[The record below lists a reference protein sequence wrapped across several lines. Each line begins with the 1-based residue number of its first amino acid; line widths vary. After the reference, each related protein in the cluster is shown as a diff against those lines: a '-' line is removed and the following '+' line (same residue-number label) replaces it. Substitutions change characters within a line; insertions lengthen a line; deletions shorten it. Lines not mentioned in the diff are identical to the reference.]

1 MNYFQSH
8 FKIIQKNFR
17 SKQHRM
23 DSEAFFIRMNKPSLD
38 KQEELTSKLTF
49 LETGMSY
56 FSFFYALLSLFIL
69 LNHKI
74 LDLHSQNFD
83 NDNKVE
89 NVHQNKY
96 TLIFQHKS
104 NIAKRL
110 CLNKKVLF

>member
-1 MNYFQSH
+1 
-8 FKIIQKNFR
+8 
-17 SKQHRM
+17 
-23 DSEAFFIRMNKPSLD
+23 
-38 KQEELTSKLTF
+38 
-49 LETGMSY
+49 MSY

-83 NDNKVE
+83 NDNNDNNDNKVE